1 MLDGD
6 FSEGIN
12 ASQYQKVAKVSSATA
27 TRHLNALIEHGCL
40 VKSGSGGRST
50 RYLLPK

>member
-12 ASQYQKVAKVSSATA
+12 ASQYQAVAKVSKTTA
-27 TRHLNALIEHGCL
+27 TRHL
-40 VKSGSGGRST
+40 T
-50 RYLLPK
+50 DLLDKGVLEQQAATAARGILSLHQ